1 MNSYVVSL
9 LLFALSTSAFASE
22 KQDYKCLI
30 NSTDGDKVVF
40 YRWETKKIKL
50 KIAAL
55 VGRSNM
61 NKKGK
66 KYYIKNV
73 DECVVINQDFE
84 SADGQNID
92 KITLH

>member
-61 NKKGK
+61 IN
-66 KYYIKNV
+66 YHALIYIFNV
-73 DECVVINQDFE
+73 IFLPFL
-84 SADGQNID
+84 IH
-92 KITLH
+92 ITTPN